1 MISWKHVLYIVEND
15 SLPAPP
21 AKVARSMQKQPTTE
35 ASSFDKG
42 ALSESDCDENYVASE
57 SDTER
62 MSEVAPSDDDTR
74 PNCSRDEKTPTT
86 GNVTK
91 PMASRMNSLNKS
103 DRQKNNIL
111 TSSTD
116 GSAHFQSQPN
126 SNSSKS
132 LSSRVDR
139 KSRTPSESRPR
150 PTCSDRSATRSDTV
164 DQSSSSG
171 ANSARVAFPM
181 SETSEYLKCFIFK

>member
-91 PMASRMNSLNKS
+91 PMASRMNSL
-103 DRQKNNIL
+103 KNNIL
-111 TSSTD
+111 TSSAD

-150 PTCSDRSATRSDTV
+150 STCSDRSATRSDTV

-181 SETSEYLKCFIFK
+181 SEASEYLKCFIFK